1 MSLENTGPLDM
12 TGGLSSMVNPLE
24 VASLNNPVLFKVL
37 IYEGMEHPLQTHNNS
52 RLLFFGLVLIRII
65 RIVICGSRFCN
76 L

>member
-24 VASLNNPVLFKVL
+24 VASPNNPVLFKVL

-52 RLLFFGLVLIRII
+52 RLLFF
-65 RIVICGSRFCN
+65 
-76 L
+76 

>member
-1 MSLENTGPLDM
+1 MSLENTGLLDM

-52 RLLFFGLVLIRII
+52 RLLFFGLVLIS
-65 RIVICGSRFCN
+65 VF
-76 L
+76 